1 MLLDRA
7 EAYDPD
13 LDGISLFQLYCDFAK
28 QAFWFRQILFWFVTP
43 KSKFLSAVVPFD
55 NMVRGVHRNNVN
67 KATDR
72 NISRTQSLSRDVV
85 SVSVTLSY
93 FTFVNESYLSIASVS
108 QTLSN
113 YHISLSV
120 RSTFS
125 PRFPSTTKS
134 LLDFVWRSKGLNS
147 KQALWLI
154 KFLTIKSNYRM
165 NKIYK

>member
-13 LDGISLFQLYCDFAK
+13 LDGISLFQLYCGFAK

-93 FTFVNESYLSIASVS
+93 FTFVNNKSYLS
-108 QTLSN
+108 TDRLGLSN
-113 YHISLSV
+113 VVLVKLPYFSLGSV
-120 RSTFS
+120 NIFTSFS
-125 PRFPSTTKS
+125 IDHQKPAWFCLAK
-134 LLDFVWRSKGLNS
+134 
-147 KQALWLI
+147 
-154 KFLTIKSNYRM
+154 
-165 NKIYK
+165 

>member
-13 LDGISLFQLYCDFAK
+13 FDGISLFQLYCDFAK

-85 SVSVTLSY
+85 SVQVTLSY
-93 FTFVNESYLSIASVS
+93 FTFVNNKSYLS
-108 QTLSN
+108 TDRLGLSN
-113 YHISLSV
+113 VVLVKLPYFSLGSV
-120 RSTFS
+120 NIFTSFS
-125 PRFPSTTKS
+125 IDHQKPAWFCLAK
-134 LLDFVWRSKGLNS
+134 
-147 KQALWLI
+147 
-154 KFLTIKSNYRM
+154 
-165 NKIYK
+165 

>member
-13 LDGISLFQLYCDFAK
+13 LDGISLFQLYCGFAK

-85 SVSVTLSY
+85 SVQVTLSY
-93 FTFVNESYLSIASVS
+93 FTFVNNESYLS
-108 QTLSN
+108 TDRLGLSN
-113 YHISLSV
+113 VVLVKLPYFSLGSV
-120 RSTFS
+120 NIFTSFS
-125 PRFPSTTKS
+125 IDHQKPAWFCLAK
-134 LLDFVWRSKGLNS
+134 
-147 KQALWLI
+147 
-154 KFLTIKSNYRM
+154 
-165 NKIYK
+165 